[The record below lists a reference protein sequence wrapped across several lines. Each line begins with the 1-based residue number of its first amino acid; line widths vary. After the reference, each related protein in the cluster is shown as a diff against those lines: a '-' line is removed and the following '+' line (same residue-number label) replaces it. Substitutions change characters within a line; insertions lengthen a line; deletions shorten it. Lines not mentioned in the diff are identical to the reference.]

1 MFNKTID
8 FRCIFHFI
16 AILNAS
22 AVEGCKLFVGRNQG
36 NGRNTLSITKIR
48 AVAACFFL
56 SIHSLG
62 EHALLADISF
72 IKL

>member
-1 MFNKTID
+1 MQVLLKGV
-8 FRCIFHFI
+8 RR
-16 AILNAS
+16 
-22 AVEGCKLFVGRNQG
+22 LFVGRNKG
-36 NGRNTLSITKIR
+36 KGRNTLSITKIR